1 MRSDIE
7 PLLDYRF
14 MIEVSQI
21 LRDFIFVGKTL
32 VRQEY
37 VYLMAKADHEKKKK
51 NIKYQIQ
58 ISLVIYLLNKMKR
71 KFCLL
76 TCSNKPPVT
85 QKVRGRL

>member
-51 NIKYQIQ
+51 TSSTK
-58 ISLVIYLLNKMKR
+58 SKSAL
-71 KFCLL
+71 
-76 TCSNKPPVT
+76 
-85 QKVRGRL
+85 